1 MRVTQKLLFGNFMRD
16 VNKNRGEAGRIQSDL
31 SSGRKVRLP
40 SQEPVSFQRAR
51 ITQENI
57 RKEEQFQNNIDS
69 GLRQGRLVQD
79 TLDKMIDGLV
89 EIKSLTVN
97 GASDSYGPKNRESM
111 ADQIEGIKVTLANS
125 LNLSYGDRY
134 LFAGTNSDLQ
144 PFEVDEATGNVTNNS
159 NANGPIIKAGDG
171 VNIEFSVTG
180 TELANTP
187 SGDIFTV
194 LNDLEAAFRA
204 NDQETINDYLGN
216 MDDVIEH
223 VTDLTSK
230 LGNNINRMEYMYEQ
244 YESSKITQNADVSKL
259 VDTDFAEAFS
269 EMQRNQVAYES
280 AMAVHTTMF
289 QNTLLDYL

>member
-1 MRVTQKLLFGNFMRD
+1 MRD